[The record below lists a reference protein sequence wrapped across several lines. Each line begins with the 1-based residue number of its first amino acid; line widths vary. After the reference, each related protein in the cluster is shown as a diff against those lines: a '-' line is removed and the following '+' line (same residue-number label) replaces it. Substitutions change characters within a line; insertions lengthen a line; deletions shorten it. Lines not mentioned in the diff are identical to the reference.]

1 LVFFSV
7 CLIVSVDTK
16 ILELVPL
23 EGETLPVRSL
33 LLKGSPKT
41 TLALLQIRG
50 ITGPLEQQQQL
61 CSRYSNNP
69 LAIQLVAGNIEA
81 FLQQDALLFTG
92 LRRLLDQ
99 QFERLSP
106 LQESIMVWLAIN
118 RDWTTIDELMQD
130 LLPTPARDRVLTAI
144 ENLYWRDLIEKQQG
158 SYTQQPV
165 IMEYVT
171 ERLTE

>member
-41 TLALLQIRG
+41 TLELLQIRG

-69 LAIQLVAGNIEA
+69 LAIQLVAATI
-81 FLQQDALLFTG
+81 
-92 LRRLLDQ
+92 RRLIIYWVATAVRSTVRAP
-99 QFERLSP
+99 FAAP
-106 LQESIMVWLAIN
+106 GIN
-118 RDWTTIDELMQD
+118 HGL
-130 LLPTPARDRVLTAI
+130 V
-144 ENLYWRDLIEKQQG
+144 
-158 SYTQQPV
+158 SH
-165 IMEYVT
+165 
-171 ERLTE
+171 